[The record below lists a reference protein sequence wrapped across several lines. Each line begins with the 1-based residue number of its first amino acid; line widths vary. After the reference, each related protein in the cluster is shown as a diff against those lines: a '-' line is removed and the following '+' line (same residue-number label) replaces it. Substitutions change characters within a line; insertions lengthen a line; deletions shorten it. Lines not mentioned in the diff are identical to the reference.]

1 VTCRGRGRL
10 YEVTGVEL
18 RLTVRDTS
26 WANGERDIVT
36 SERHDSPQRF
46 DTLVERLR
54 LPVSRRG
61 EHLYAEP
68 RQVRLKP
75 NGRGNLFAASEDEL
89 DDGAGVSVAHQ
100 LARHGADRTGTREE
114 LLNDDSRARAR
125 LGIRFGDHADLVP
138 VIAYVCTRVAPV
150 ANGVT
155 A

>member
-1 VTCRGRGRL
+1 M
-10 YEVTGVEL
+10 
-18 RLTVRDTS
+18 
-26 WANGERDIVT
+26 
-36 SERHDSPQRF
+36 
-46 DTLVERLR
+46 
-54 LPVSRRG
+54 
-61 EHLYAEP
+61 
-68 RQVRLKP
+68 RLKP

-125 LGIRFGDHADLVP
+125 LGVRFGDHADLVP